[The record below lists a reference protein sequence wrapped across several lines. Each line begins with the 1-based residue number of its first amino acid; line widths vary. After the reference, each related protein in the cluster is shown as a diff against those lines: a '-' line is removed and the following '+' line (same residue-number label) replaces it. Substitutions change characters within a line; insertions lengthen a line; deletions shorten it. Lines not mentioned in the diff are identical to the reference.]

1 MGTRTVTT
9 QAELHAALAEHVDI
23 ITINSPR
30 GVWLT
35 ISHTGSATVRASGS
49 ATVRASG
56 SATVEASGSATVEAW
71 GSATV
76 EASGSATVE
85 AWGSA
90 TVEASGSATVR
101 ASGSATVEAW
111 DSATVEAWDSAT
123 VWASDSATVEASGS
137 ATVEAWDS
145 ATVRGVGLGHRP
157 GVGSA
162 TVRASKL
169 GRRPGVGLGHRR
181 GVGTRPP
188 SEAWDSATV
197 RASKWVAVHLFSA
210 RATVSGGVV
219 IDVSALDLDDLATW
233 TEYHGATV
241 TDGTLT
247 AYKAVGDDWQ
257 ADRKGWVYAPGATV
271 TAEDWDAKP
280 ECGGGLHLCLT
291 PSKSRGYYSEATR
304 YVECSIDMTEAV
316 VVDRDK
322 VKARSV
328 RVVREVTID
337 GEPVTA

>member
-1 MGTRTVTT
+1 
-9 QAELHAALAEHVDI
+9 L
-23 ITINSPR
+23 
-30 GVWLT
+30 
-35 ISHTGSATVRASGS
+35 GSATVEAW
-49 ATVRASG
+49 G

-90 TVEASGSATVR
+90 TVEASGSATV
-101 ASGSATVEAW
+101 
-111 DSATVEAWDSAT
+111 
-123 VWASDSATVEASGS
+123 EASGS
-137 ATVEAWDS
+137 ATV
-145 ATVRGVGLGHRP
+145 VGLGVGLGHRP
-157 GVGSA
+157 GVG
-162 TVRASKL
+162 L
-169 GRRPGVGLGHRR
+169 GHRPGVGLGHRR
-181 GVGTRPP
+181 GVGLGHRPGVGLGHRRGVGLGHRR
-188 SEAWDSATV
+188 AWDSATV

-257 ADRKGWVYAPGATV
+257 TDRKGWVYAPGATV

>member
-1 MGTRTVTT
+1 MSTRTVTT
-9 QAELHAALAEHVDI
+9 QAELDAALAEHVDI

-49 ATVRASG
+49 ATVWASG
-56 SATVEASGSATVEAW
+56 
-71 GSATV
+71 
-76 EASGSATVE
+76 
-85 AWGSA
+85 
-90 TVEASGSATVR
+90 
-101 ASGSATVEAW
+101 
-111 DSATVEAWDSAT
+111 
-123 VWASDSATVEASGS
+123 SATVEASGS

-145 ATVRGVGLGHRP
+145 ATVW
-157 GVGSA
+157 
-162 TVRASKL
+162 AS
-169 GRRPGVGLGHRR
+169 G
-181 GVGTRPP
+181 
-188 SEAWDSATV
+188 SATV

-257 ADRKGWVYAPGATV
+257 TDRKGWVYAPGATV

-304 YVECSIDMTEAV
+304 YVECLIDMSEAV
-316 VVDRDK
+316 VVYRDK

>member
-1 MGTRTVTT
+1 MSTRTVTT
-9 QAELHAALAEHVDI
+9 QAELDAALAKRVSTI
-23 ITINSPR
+23 IIDSPR

-35 ISHTGSATVRASGS
+35 ISDSGSATVRASGS

-56 SATVEASGSATVEAW
+56 SATV
-71 GSATV
+71 
-76 EASGSATVE
+76 
-85 AWGSA
+85 
-90 TVEASGSATVR
+90 R
-101 ASGSATVEAW
+101 AW

-123 VWASDSATVEASGS
+123 VRASGSATVRAWDS

-145 ATVRGVGLGHRP
+145 ATV
-157 GVGSA
+157 
-162 TVRASKL
+162 
-169 GRRPGVGLGHRR
+169 
-181 GVGTRPP
+181 
-188 SEAWDSATV
+188 EAWDSATV

-219 IDVSALDLDDLATW
+219 IDVSALDLDELDTW
-233 TEYHGATV
+233 AEYHGATV
-241 TDGTLT
+241 TDGALT

-257 ADRKGWVYAPGATV
+257 TDRKGWVYAPGATV
-271 TAEDWDAKP
+271 TADDWDAKP

-291 PSKSRGYYSEATR
+291 PRKSRGYYSMATR
-304 YVECSIDMTEAV
+304 YVECLIDVTEAV

>member
-1 MGTRTVTT
+1 MSTRTVTT

-56 SATVEASGSATVEAW
+56 SATVEAWDSATVEAW
-71 GSATV
+71 DSATV
-76 EASGSATVE
+76 R
-85 AWGSA
+85 
-90 TVEASGSATVR
+90 ASGSATVR

-111 DSATVEAWDSAT
+111 DSATVRASGSAT
-123 VWASDSATVEASGS
+123 VATVEASGS

-145 ATVRGVGLGHRP
+145 ATVEAWDSATVRAS
-157 GVGSA
+157 GSA
-162 TVRASKL
+162 TVRAS
-169 GRRPGVGLGHRR
+169 G
-181 GVGTRPP
+181 
-188 SEAWDSATV
+188 SATV

-247 AYKAVGDDWQ
+247 AYKAVWDDWQ
-257 ADRKGWVYAPGATV
+257 TGRKGWVYAPGETV
-271 TAEDWDAKP
+271 VAEDWDGKP

-291 PSKSRGYYSEATR
+291 PRTSRDYYSAATR
-304 YVECSIDMTEAV
+304 YVECLIDMSEAV

>member
-1 MGTRTVTT
+1 
-9 QAELHAALAEHVDI
+9 
-23 ITINSPR
+23 
-30 GVWLT
+30 
-35 ISHTGSATVRASGS
+35 
-49 ATVRASG
+49 
-56 SATVEASGSATVEAW
+56 
-71 GSATV
+71 
-76 EASGSATVE
+76 
-85 AWGSA
+85 
-90 TVEASGSATVR
+90 
-101 ASGSATVEAW
+101 
-111 DSATVEAWDSAT
+111 
-123 VWASDSATVEASGS
+123 
-137 ATVEAWDS
+137 
-145 ATVRGVGLGHRP
+145 
-157 GVGSA
+157 
-162 TVRASKL
+162 
-169 GRRPGVGLGHRR
+169 
-181 GVGTRPP
+181 
-188 SEAWDSATV
+188 
-197 RASKWVAVHLFSA
+197 
-210 RATVSGGVV
+210 
-219 IDVSALDLDDLATW
+219 VSALDLDDLATW

-257 ADRKGWVYAPGATV
+257 TDRKGWVYAPGATV

>member
-1 MGTRTVTT
+1 MSTRTVTT
-9 QAELHAALAEHVDI
+9 QAELDAALAEHVDT

-30 GVWLT
+30 GVWLS
-35 ISHTGSATVRASGS
+35 IGD
-49 ATVRASG
+49 SG
-56 SATVEASGSATVEAW
+56 SATVEASGSATVEAWDSATVRAW

-90 TVEASGSATVR
+90 TVRAWGSATVRAWGSATVR
-101 ASGSATVEAW
+101 ASGSATVRAWGSATVRAW
-111 DSATVEAWDSAT
+111 DSATVR
-123 VWASDSATVEASGS
+123 ASDSATVEASGS
-137 ATVEAWDS
+137 ATV
-145 ATVRGVGLGHRP
+145 
-157 GVGSA
+157 
-162 TVRASKL
+162 
-169 GRRPGVGLGHRR
+169 
-181 GVGTRPP
+181 
-188 SEAWDSATV
+188 EAWDSATV

-241 TDGTLT
+241 TDGSLT

-257 ADRKGWVYAPGATV
+257 TDRKGWVYVPGATV
-271 TAEDWDAKP
+271 SAVDWDGKP

-291 PSKSRGYYSEATR
+291 PRKSRGYYSGATR
-304 YVECSIDMTEAV
+304 YVECLIDMTEAV

-337 GEPVTA
+337 GKPVTA

>member
-1 MGTRTVTT
+1 MSTRTVTT
-9 QAELHAALAEHVDI
+9 QAELDAALAKRVSTI
-23 ITINSPR
+23 IIDSPR

-35 ISHTGSATVRASGS
+35 ISDSGS

-56 SATVEASGSATVEAW
+56 SATVEAW

-76 EASGSATVE
+76 A
-85 AWGSA
+85 
-90 TVEASGSATVR
+90 ASGSATVR
-101 ASGSATVEAW
+101 AWDSATVEAW

-123 VWASDSATVEASGS
+123 VRASGS
-137 ATVEAWDS
+137 ATVRAW
-145 ATVRGVGLGHRP
+145 
-157 GVGSA
+157 GSA
-162 TVRASKL
+162 TV
-169 GRRPGVGLGHRR
+169 
-181 GVGTRPP
+181 
-188 SEAWDSATV
+188 E
-197 RASKWVAVHLFSA
+197 ASKWVAVHLFSA

-233 TEYHGATV
+233 IAYHGATV
-241 TDGTLT
+241 TDGALT

-257 ADRKGWVYAPGATV
+257 TDRKGWVYAPGATV
-271 TAEDWDAKP
+271 VAEDWDGKP

-291 PSKSRGYYSEATR
+291 PRKSRGYYSMATR
-304 YVECSIDMTEAV
+304 YVECLIDVTEAV

>member
-1 MGTRTVTT
+1 MSTRTVTT
-9 QAELHAALAEHVDI
+9 QAELDAALAEHVDI

-35 ISHTGSATVRASGS
+35 ISHTGSATVEALGS
-49 ATVRASG
+49 ATVRAWD
-56 SATVEASGSATVEAW
+56 SATVEAL
-71 GSATV
+71 
-76 EASGSATVE
+76 
-85 AWGSA
+85 GSA

-101 ASGSATVEAW
+101 AW
-111 DSATVEAWDSAT
+111 
-123 VWASDSATVEASGS
+123 DSATVEASGS
-137 ATVEAWDS
+137 ATVA
-145 ATVRGVGLGHRP
+145 
-157 GVGSA
+157 
-162 TVRASKL
+162 AS
-169 GRRPGVGLGHRR
+169 G
-181 GVGTRPP
+181 
-188 SEAWDSATV
+188 SATV

-291 PSKSRGYYSEATR
+291 PSKSRGYYSAATR
-304 YVECSIDMTEAV
+304 YVECLIDVTEAV

-337 GEPVTA
+337 GEPVSS

>member
-1 MGTRTVTT
+1 MSTRTVTT

-35 ISHTGSATVRASGS
+35 ISHTGSATVRASGSATVEASGSATVEAWGSATVWASGSATVRASGSATVRASGSATVRASGS

-90 TVEASGSATVR
+90 TVEASGSATVEALGSATVRALGSATVEALGSATVEASDSATVR
-101 ASGSATVEAW
+101 ASGSATVR
-111 DSATVEAWDSAT
+111 
-123 VWASDSATVEASGS
+123 ASG
-137 ATVEAWDS
+137 
-145 ATVRGVGLGHRP
+145 
-157 GVGSA
+157 
-162 TVRASKL
+162 
-169 GRRPGVGLGHRR
+169 
-181 GVGTRPP
+181 
-188 SEAWDSATV
+188 SATV

-257 ADRKGWVYAPGATV
+257 TDRKGWVYAPGATV

>member
-1 MGTRTVTT
+1 MSTRTVTT
-9 QAELHAALAEHVDI
+9 QAELDAALAEHVDT

-30 GVWLT
+30 GVWLS
-35 ISHTGSATVRASGS
+35 IGD
-49 ATVRASG
+49 SG
-56 SATVEASGSATVEAW
+56 SATVEASD
-71 GSATV
+71 
-76 EASGSATVE
+76 
-85 AWGSA
+85 SA

-101 ASGSATVEAW
+101 ASGSATVAAYGSATVAAY
-111 DSATVEAWDSAT
+111 DSATVEAW
-123 VWASDSATVEASGS
+123 
-137 ATVEAWDS
+137 
-145 ATVRGVGLGHRP
+145 
-157 GVGSA
+157 GSA
-162 TVRASKL
+162 TVRAW
-169 GRRPGVGLGHRR
+169 G
-181 GVGTRPP
+181 
-188 SEAWDSATV
+188 SATV

-241 TDGTLT
+241 TDGSLT

-257 ADRKGWVYAPGATV
+257 TDRKGWVYVPGATV
-271 TAEDWDAKP
+271 SAVDWDGKP

-291 PSKSRGYYSEATR
+291 PRKSRGYYSGATR
-304 YVECSIDMTEAV
+304 YVECLIDMTEAV

-337 GEPVTA
+337 GKPVTA

>member
-1 MGTRTVTT
+1 
-9 QAELHAALAEHVDI
+9 
-23 ITINSPR
+23 
-30 GVWLT
+30 
-35 ISHTGSATVRASGS
+35 
-49 ATVRASG
+49 
-56 SATVEASGSATVEAW
+56 
-71 GSATV
+71 
-76 EASGSATVE
+76 
-85 AWGSA
+85 
-90 TVEASGSATVR
+90 
-101 ASGSATVEAW
+101 
-111 DSATVEAWDSAT
+111 
-123 VWASDSATVEASGS
+123 
-137 ATVEAWDS
+137 
-145 ATVRGVGLGHRP
+145 VGLGH
-157 GVGSA
+157 
-162 TVRASKL
+162 
-169 GRRPGVGLGHRR
+169 RPGVGLGHRR
-181 GVGTRPP
+181 GVGLGHRRA
-188 SEAWDSATV
+188 SGSATV

-257 ADRKGWVYAPGATV
+257 TDRKGWVYAPGATV

>member
-1 MGTRTVTT
+1 MSTRTVTT
-9 QAELHAALAEHVDI
+9 QAELDAALAKRVSTI
-23 ITINSPR
+23 IIDSPR

-35 ISHTGSATVRASGS
+35 ISDSGSATVRASGS
-49 ATVRASG
+49 ATVRAWDSATVRASDSATVAAWG
-56 SATVEASGSATVEAW
+56 SATVRASDSATVEAGWDSATVRAWGSATVEAW

-76 EASGSATVE
+76 EASGLGHRRGVGLGHRPGVGHRRAWGSATVRASDSATVEASGSATVRASDSATVRAWGSATVE

-90 TVEASGSATVR
+90 TVEASG
-101 ASGSATVEAW
+101 
-111 DSATVEAWDSAT
+111 
-123 VWASDSATVEASGS
+123 
-137 ATVEAWDS
+137 
-145 ATVRGVGLGHRP
+145 
-157 GVGSA
+157 
-162 TVRASKL
+162 
-169 GRRPGVGLGHRR
+169 
-181 GVGTRPP
+181 
-188 SEAWDSATV
+188 SATV

-219 IDVSALDLDDLATW
+219 IDVSALDLDELDTW
-233 TEYHGATV
+233 AEYHGATV
-241 TDGTLT
+241 TDGALT

-257 ADRKGWVYAPGATV
+257 TDRKGWVYAPGATV
-271 TAEDWDAKP
+271 TADDWDAKP

-291 PSKSRGYYSEATR
+291 PRKSRGYYSAATR
-304 YVECSIDMTEAV
+304 YVECLIDMSEAV